1 MASPTERPISAL
13 PIGARTE
20 TRSAS
25 GALGRSRLAVSIWVR
40 RAYEAPTRNDGY
52 RVLVDRVWPRGV
64 SKEELEIDGW
74 IRDLAP
80 STRLRKW
87 FDHDPARWEEF
98 QRRYF
103 QELRGKKAPIRG
115 LLARIQRG
123 RVTLVYG
130 ARDTDHN
137 NAVALRT
144 FLDTRIHRGGGG
156 TKD

>member
-1 MASPTERPISAL
+1 M
-13 PIGARTE
+13 
-20 TRSAS
+20 
-25 GALGRSRLAVSIWVR
+25 SIWVR

-64 SKEELEIDGW
+64 SKEALRIDDW
-74 IRDLAP
+74 IRDVAP
-80 STRLRKW
+80 STALRKW

-103 QELRGKKAPIRG
+103 RELGRNREAVQQ
-115 LLARIQRG
+115 LLDRVDQR

-130 ARDTDHN
+130 ARDPDHN

-144 FLDTRIHRGGGG
+144 FLQRRSGSE
-156 TKD
+156 